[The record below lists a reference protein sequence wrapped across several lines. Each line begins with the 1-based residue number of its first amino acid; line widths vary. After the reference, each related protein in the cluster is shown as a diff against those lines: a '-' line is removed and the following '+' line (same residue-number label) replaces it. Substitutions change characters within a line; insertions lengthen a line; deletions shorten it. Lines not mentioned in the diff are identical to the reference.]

1 MKYHSQRPGS
11 KIMHLFRNWGS
22 FWRKHHSYDS
32 IIKEWNQAY
41 FCRSYAVVC
50 VISPCIA
57 ENILG
62 SVWEWGY
69 SNPTLCRKMI
79 IIPYPHISLWIWGRR
94 KSLIVGDV
102 MDDFRW
108 FPQTSIFFMGRNPS
122 HGQLK
127 DIPSEAPHFG
137 ASNHSTQASGE
148 CKLASWNRSG
158 SCWTLAVSL
167 WHFPNGTSSST
178 MTGECLPGR
187 SMNNIIILWSMGIL
201 GS

>member
-102 MDDFRW
+102 MDDF
-108 FPQTSIFFMGRNPS
+108 PSIFFQPRTTEGYPQWSTSFRCFKS
-122 HGQLK
+122 
-127 DIPSEAPHFG
+127 F
-137 ASNHSTQASGE
+137 HSGKWRMQTCLLESIRIVLNACGE
-148 CKLASWNRSG
+148 FVTFSQWD
-158 SCWTLAVSL
+158 
-167 WHFPNGTSSST
+167 
-178 MTGECLPGR
+178 
-187 SMNNIIILWSMGIL
+187 IIIHHDWGISS
-201 GS
+201 GKIYE

>member
-1 MKYHSQRPGS
+1 MKYHFQRPGS

-50 VISPCIA
+50 VTSPCIA

-79 IIPYPHISLWIWGRR
+79 IIPIYPFG
-94 KSLIVGDV
+94 
-102 MDDFRW
+102 
-108 FPQTSIFFMGRNPS
+108 
-122 HGQLK
+122 
-127 DIPSEAPHFG
+127 FG
-137 ASNHSTQASGE
+137 ADENLSSLVMSWKISGDFP
-148 CKLASWNRSG
+148 KPPYFSWEGTPATDNRRISPVKHLISVLQIIPLRQVENANLPLG
-158 SCWTLAVSL
+158 IDQDRVERLRWVCDIFPMGHHHPPWLGNLFREDL
-167 WHFPNGTSSST
+167 W
-178 MTGECLPGR
+178 
-187 SMNNIIILWSMGIL
+187 IILWSMGIL
-201 GS
+201 RS

>member
-102 MDDFRW
+102 MDDFPW
-108 FPQTSIFFMGRNPS
+108 FPATDNRRISPVKHLISVLQIIPLRQVENANLPLGIDQDRVERLRWVCDIFPMGHHHPPWLGNLFRE
-122 HGQLK
+122 
-127 DIPSEAPHFG
+127 D
-137 ASNHSTQASGE
+137 
-148 CKLASWNRSG
+148 
-158 SCWTLAVSL
+158 L
-167 WHFPNGTSSST
+167 W
-178 MTGECLPGR
+178 
-187 SMNNIIILWSMGIL
+187 IILWSMGIL